1 MKAQFQ
7 DNPKQHISKLNIIMV
22 CILVLSIVMI
32 LGGVIAGIKWIHIS
46 GLILGL
52 LTGLC
57 LIARYART
65 VYHRKGLGT
74 LLLLGMIVAEFLTV
88 QYTIK
93 SAKETMIP
101 VYEFTSGQIVA
112 IQKADVDGSYLI
124 TVQNEAGKE
133 RLYFVTN
140 DTQISS
146 ELKEGCMDSCFSER
160 NILNKVRFDPST
172 QKISLQTK
180 DGSRVKGRKIE
191 KMILTSE
198 FEENCMTLSDGT
210 TVNLEKSASS
220 AMYSLEN
227 ETKLLEVKVID
238 ATNGGDKDIRP
249 VVQHAI
255 SAYYQGEKP
264 LFEVKEE
271 LELAYQD
278 YLKMS
283 SDPVPG
289 PYRRIELNRYFSD
302 VTSSQI
308 DVTTEFRRTINFE
321 SNPQISVVTFDGQ
334 TGKVIRTTN

>member
-1 MKAQFQ
+1 MKTQSQ

-22 CILVLSIVMI
+22 CILALSIVMI

-52 LTGLC
+52 LTGLY

-74 LLLLGMIVAEFLTV
+74 LLLLGMIAAEFLTV
-88 QYTIK
+88 QYAIK
-93 SAKETMIP
+93 SAKEPMIP

-112 IQKADVDGSYLI
+112 IQKTDVDGTYLI
-124 TVQNEAGKE
+124 AVRNEAGKE
-133 RLYFVTN
+133 RPYFVTN

-146 ELKEGCMDSCFSER
+146 ELKAECMDSCFSER
-160 NILNKVRFDPST
+160 NILNKIRFDPSS
-172 QKISLQTK
+172 QKSSLQTK

-191 KMILTSE
+191 KMILVSE

-210 TVNLEKSASS
+210 TVNLEKSAFS
-220 AMYSLEN
+220 AIYSLKHG
-227 ETKLLEVKVID
+227 TKLLEVKVID
-238 ATNGGDKDIRP
+238 TINESDKDIKP

-255 SAYYQGEKP
+255 SAYYQSEKP

-278 YLKMS
+278 YLKTS

-289 PYRRIELNRYFSD
+289 PYRRIELDRYFSN
-302 VTSSQI
+302 VTNSQI
-308 DVTTEFRRTINFE
+308 DVTTELRRTINFE

-334 TGKVIRTTN
+334 TGEAMGTTN